1 MSGRYAITGA
11 NGNLGVRS
19 IVTLGVDHVRALVRS
34 NRAKEE
40 LLKKFPALD
49 VRIVDYTDAD
59 SLRVA
64 LEDRDVVVHLVGII
78 KETKLSSYVD
88 AHERSCEALVA
99 SLPDTIRSIVY
110 LSIIG
115 SEAHSHNACLA
126 SKGRAESILMAA
138 PIDVTVLQVP
148 MVLGE
153 GDYASA
159 ALNRNASKSRAM
171 TFRANSLEQP
181 IYAGD
186 VVAAIIAAAQLDGT
200 ARYLLGGPES
210 LSRRSLI
217 ERAAG
222 LKGNNVKVISLP
234 VGFGMMLAWIFERF
248 ANPPVTRAMLGV
260 LDHDD
265 QIDSDQ
271 AIAALGITLTPLDT
285 MLANV
290 AS

>member
-1 MSGRYAITGA
+1 MSERYAITGA

-19 IVTLGVDHVRALVRS
+19 IVTLGVDQVRALVRS
-34 NRAKEE
+34 NRAKDD

-64 LEDRDVVVHLVGII
+64 IEGCDVVVHLVGII
-78 KETKLSSYVD
+78 KETKFSSYVD
-88 AHERSCEALVA
+88 AHERSCDALVA
-99 SLPDTIRSIVY
+99 ALPDTVRSIIY

-115 SEAHSHNACLA
+115 SQPHSKNICLA

-138 PIDVTVLQVP
+138 PVDVTVLQVP

-159 ALNRNASKSRAM
+159 ALNRNASKTRAM
-171 TFRANSLEQP
+171 TFRATSLEQP

-186 VVAAIIAAAQLDGT
+186 VISAIIAAAQLGGT
-200 ARYLLGGPES
+200 VRYLLGGPES
-210 LSRRSLI
+210 LSRRALI
-217 ERAAG
+217 QRAAS
-222 LKGNNVKVISLP
+222 LKGNTVQVISLP
-234 VGFGMMLAWIFERF
+234 VGLGMVLAWIFEWF

-265 QIDSDQ
+265 QIDSHQTID
-271 AIAALGITLTPLDT
+271 ALGITLTPLDT
-285 MLANV
+285 MLSKV
-290 AS
+290 AT

>member
-1 MSGRYAITGA
+1 MSRRFAITGA

-19 IVTLGVDHVRALVRS
+19 IVTLGADQVRALVRS
-34 NRAKEE
+34 NRAKED
-40 LLKKFPALD
+40 LLEKYPGLD
-49 VRIVDYTDAD
+49 VCVVDYTDAD
-59 SLRVA
+59 SLRRA
-64 LEDRDVVVHLVGII
+64 LQGCDVVVHLVGII
-78 KETKLSSYVD
+78 KETKFSSYAD
-88 AHERSCEALVA
+88 AHERSCDALVTA
-99 SLPDTIRSIVY
+99 LPETVRSIVY
-110 LSIIG
+110 LSIVG
-115 SEAHSHNACLA
+115 SETHSKNACLA
-126 SKGRAESILMAA
+126 SKGRAEKILMAA
-138 PIDVTVLQVP
+138 PVDVTVLQVP

-186 VVAAIIAAAQLDGT
+186 VVAAITAAAQLSGS

-217 ERAAG
+217 ARAAG
-222 LKGNNVKVISLP
+222 LRGNTVKVISLP
-234 VGFGMMLAWIFERF
+234 VGLGMMLARIFERF

-265 QIDSDQ
+265 QIDSDE
-271 AIAALGITLTPLDT
+271 AIEALGITLTPLDT
-285 MLANV
+285 MLSNV
-290 AS
+290 AI

>member
-1 MSGRYAITGA
+1 MSGRFAITGA

-19 IVTLGVDHVRALVRS
+19 IVTLGVDQVRALVRS
-34 NRAKEE
+34 NRAKQE
-40 LLKKFPALD
+40 LLKKFPGLD
-49 VRIVDYTDAD
+49 VCIVDYTDAD
-59 SLRVA
+59 SLRNA
-64 LEDRDVVVHLVGII
+64 LEGCDVVVHLVGII
-78 KETKLSSYVD
+78 KETKLSSYAD
-88 AHERSCEALVA
+88 AHERSCDALVSA
-99 SLPDTIRSIVY
+99 LPESIRHIVY
-110 LSIIG
+110 LSIVG
-115 SEAHSHNACLA
+115 SEARSKNTCLA

-138 PIDVTVLQVP
+138 PVNVTVLQVP

-186 VVAAIIAAAQLDGT
+186 VVAAIIAAAQLNGT

-222 LKGNNVKVISLP
+222 LRGNSVKVISLP
-234 VGFGMMLAWIFERF
+234 VGFGMMLARVFESF

-271 AIAALGITLTPLDT
+271 AIATLGITLTSLDT